1 MTVSLTLHVG
11 LVAERH
17 DVVGELVGL
26 QRFRVPAGTVV
37 VFLIDKVGPR

>member
-26 QRFRVPAGTVV
+26 QRFRVPARTVEA
-37 VFLIDKVGPR
+37 FLIDKVAPR